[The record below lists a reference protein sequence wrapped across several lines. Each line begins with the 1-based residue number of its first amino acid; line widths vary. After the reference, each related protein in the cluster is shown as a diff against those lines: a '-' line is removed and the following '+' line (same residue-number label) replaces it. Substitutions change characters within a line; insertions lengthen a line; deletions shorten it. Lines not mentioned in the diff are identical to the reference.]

1 MSRATG
7 SDSFTNVFARALQ
20 GHACVVEGLGDGLQQ
35 VPVHLWSRAA
45 DRSDAALLDHCD
57 GPTLDIG
64 CGPGRMTQGLAE
76 RGHVAL
82 GIDVVHEA
90 VRQTRD
96 RGVPALVR
104 DVFDA
109 LPGEGR
115 WRSALLADGNVG
127 IGGDP
132 AVLLARLRQV
142 LDPRGRVVVDVAPPG
157 VPLRSVWASL
167 VCEGVRSKPFRWA
180 VVGVDDIGALAREA
194 GFGALECHEHDG
206 RWCAVLTEAA

>member
-1 MSRATG
+1 MNRGAP
-7 SDSFTNVFARALQ
+7 FNHVFSSALR
-20 GHACVVEGLGDGLQQ
+20 GHACSVEGLGEAPES
-35 VPVHLWSRAA
+35 VPVHVWSRTA
-45 DRSDAALLDHCD
+45 DRSDAALLELCD

-64 CGPGRMTQGLAE
+64 CGPGRMTEGLAE

-104 DVFDA
+104 NVFDA

-132 AVLLARLRQV
+132 VVLLARLREV

-157 VPLRSVWASL
+157 VPLRSVWATL
-167 VCEGVRSKPFRWA
+167 VCEGVRSKPFHWA
-180 VVGVDDIGALAREA
+180 VVGVDDIGTLAKAA
-194 GFGALECHEHDG
+194 GFGALQCHELDG
-206 RWCAVLTEAA
+206 RWCAVLREAA